1 MSNCKIFA
9 IANQKGGVAKTTTA
23 CNMGYALLEMGKKV
37 MLVDFDPQANLSMC
51 VGIERPDEVENAMPK
66 LLSAALSEDEMPDV
80 SAYIQ
85 MVNGMDI
92 ISSSLSLAENEL
104 NLRDEVGGQMI
115 LKNILDPLRDKYDYI
130 IIDTNP
136 YLGILTINALS
147 ACDEVIIPASP
158 HLWSAT
164 GLTDLISTITKVKRK
179 INKGISIKGILFT
192 ICDGNTK
199 LFKHVTDLIQETYGE
214 EIRIFESKIPR
225 TTKQGEANYM
235 STSIFQHAPKSAA
248 ARAYANFAKEVVA

>member
-1 MSNCKIFA
+1 VSNCKIFA
-9 IANQKGGVAKTTTA
+9 IANQKGGVGKTTTA

-37 MLVDFDPQANLSMC
+37 LCVDFDPQANLSMC
-51 VGIERPDEVENAMPK
+51 VGIERPDEVENTMTK
-66 LLSAALSEDEMPDV
+66 LLSLALEDEISDIK
-80 SAYIQ
+80 AFIQ
-85 MVNGMDI
+85 TVNGIDI
-92 ISSSLSLAENEL
+92 IPSSIALTETEL
-104 NLRDEVGGQMI
+104 NLRNEVGGQTI
-115 LKNILDPLRDKYDYI
+115 LKHILDPLRDEYDTI

-164 GLTDLISTITKVKRK
+164 GLTDLIGTITKVKKK

-199 LFKHVTDLIQETYGE
+199 LFK
-214 EIRIFESKIPR
+214 
-225 TTKQGEANYM
+225 
-235 STSIFQHAPKSAA
+235 
-248 ARAYANFAKEVVA
+248 